1 MMYGAVNALIRQM
14 NGELNNVQSLLWVSI
29 LPCRCVLDQRT
40 IVTNS
45 LSRPSP
51 SISDINISQSE
62 TKVAVNLHIVLIKQ
76 YKFMSC
82 YEHICKVFS
91 FLSDH
96 TNFTWRTTKTGEKKK
111 KSHRLTLM
119 EAPKPYQENLSWA
132 LFTLGQ

>member
-51 SISDINISQSE
+51 SIFDINISQSE
-62 TKVAVNLHIVLIKQ
+62 TKFAVNLHIVLIK
-76 YKFMSC
+76 
-82 YEHICKVFS
+82 
-91 FLSDH
+91 
-96 TNFTWRTTKTGEKKK
+96 
-111 KSHRLTLM
+111 
-119 EAPKPYQENLSWA
+119 
-132 LFTLGQ
+132 